1 MLGAI
6 EGIVNMADIS
16 LTAGFIILIFELWI
30 KQLGSP
36 ITGQSVKNTK

>member
-1 MLGAI
+1 MSGAI

-16 LTAGFIILIFELWI
+16 VTAVFFILIYELWI

-36 ITGQSVKNTK
+36 ITGQPVKNTK